1 MCCLKRFQRVS
12 LGLISVE
19 YWYYPKCIKNELCLF
34 EELFLTKC
42 LLNEGCDLKDTHIK
56 RAS

>member
-1 MCCLKRFQRVS
+1 MGCLKRFQRDS

-19 YWYYPKCIKNELCLF
+19 IWDFPKCIKRELCLF

-42 LLNEGCDLKDTHIK
+42 LLNEGCDSKLQFI
-56 RAS
+56 